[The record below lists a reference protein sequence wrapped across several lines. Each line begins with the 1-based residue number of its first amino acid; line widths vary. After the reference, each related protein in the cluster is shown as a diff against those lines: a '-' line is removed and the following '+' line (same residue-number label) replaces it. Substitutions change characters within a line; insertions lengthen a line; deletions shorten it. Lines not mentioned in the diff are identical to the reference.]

1 MTDFFNDLEGEI
13 PHLRRYARSLTKE
26 RDSADDLVQACLER
40 AISRSSLYQEGT
52 NRRAWLFKIMYNLFI
67 SEKRSQARVVRLQ
80 DSMDPDRHIS
90 VAASQQHSVELTQVG
105 EALDRLPAEQRE
117 VLLLV
122 ALEGM
127 SYEEVAEIME
137 IPIGTVRSRLSR
149 AREAMRENFK
159 VEGKSRA
166 G

>member
-26 RDSADDLVQACLER
+26 RDSADDLVQSCLER
-40 AISRSSLYQEGT
+40 AISRSSQYQSGT

-67 SEKRSQARVVRLQ
+67 SERRSQARVVRLQ
-80 DSMDPDRHIS
+80 DSLDPDRHIS
-90 VAASQQHSVELTQVG
+90 VAASQHHSVELAQAA
-105 EALDRLPAEQRE
+105 EALERLPAEQRE

-149 AREAMRENFK
+149 ARETMRENFT
-159 VEGKSRA
+159 VEGKTRA